1 MNWKIIG
8 RSLSQADMRKR
19 ILGVLG
25 ILLIYRILA
34 HIPVPLSDP
43 QTLKQVLQNL
53 FNSNTPQLLSFINV
67 LSGGA
72 LANFSIM
79 IAGMGPYINAS
90 IIMQLLTKA
99 IPKLEAL
106 HKEGESGQKKIN
118 QYTRI
123 LTFPLAIIQ
132 SIGAIYLVRQQAQQI
147 GGIGD
152 ITAHTSIWQWAL
164 MVAALTGG
172 SMLLMW
178 LGELVTEKSVGNGIS
193 LIITVGIVSS
203 LPATASS
210 IANSVYD
217 KTNKWHLFGKT
228 LPINEK
234 SFWYAA
240 AILVAV
246 LVVTWVVVMLNE
258 AARRITVNYAKRVQ
272 GNRAYGGVTTILPV
286 KLITAGVVPIIFAVA
301 FLSVP
306 SFVGQLLASNH
317 SPHLQHI
324 GQNLTSWF
332 QSPSATTFQAGGW
345 QPYIYPVTY
354 FLLVFIF
361 TFFYT
366 SVTFNSKEIAENLQK
381 QGGFI
386 EGVRS
391 GLQTEKY
398 LSRTVNRLTL
408 FGAFALGLLA
418 LLPIIAQIFLNTNVA
433 IGGTSVLILVS
444 VSLETL
450 RAVESRALMVTYD
463 QYQSDDFFYD
473 SAAGEESG
481 AVTGRRLRFLPGR
494 RKATP
499 NETATQAE
507 IREAEIVAKAKPTK
521 KAPVKKA
528 TPKKKAAP
536 KAKQ

>member
-1 MNWKIIG
+1 LNWKIIG
-8 RSLSQADMRKR
+8 RSLAQPDMRNR
-19 ILGVLG
+19 ILAVLG
-25 ILLIYRILA
+25 ILLVYRILA
-34 HIPVPLSDP
+34 HIPIPLSNP
-43 QTLKQVLQNL
+43 ETLKQVLTNL

-118 QYTRI
+118 QYTRL
-123 LTFPLAIIQ
+123 LTFPLAIVQ
-132 SIGAIYLVRQQAQQI
+132 SVGAIYLVREQAQQI

-152 ITAHTSIWQWAL
+152 ITANTSLMQWAL
-164 MVAALTGG
+164 MVASLTGG
-172 SMLLMW
+172 SLLLMW

-203 LPATASS
+203 LPTTVSGIASS
-210 IANSVYD
+210 IYD
-217 KTNKWHLFGKT
+217 KSDKWKLFGKT
-228 LPINEK
+228 LPINE
-234 SFWYAA
+234 SAFWYALL
-240 AILVAV
+240 ILAAV
-246 LVVTWVVVMLNE
+246 LVITWMVVMLNE

-306 SFVGQLLASNH
+306 SFVGQLLTSNH
-317 SPHLQHI
+317 SIRLEHI
-324 GQNLTSWF
+324 GTHLTTWF
-332 QSPSATTFQAGGW
+332 QTPSATTFESGGW
-345 QPYIYPVTY
+345 VPYIYPVTY
-354 FLLVFIF
+354 FFLVFIF

-386 EGVRS
+386 EGIRS
-391 GLQTEKY
+391 GLQTEKF
-398 LSRTVNRLTL
+398 LGRTVNRLTF
-408 FGAFALGLLA
+408 FGALALGLLA
-418 LLPIIAQIFLNTNVA
+418 LMPIIAQIFLATNIA

-463 QYQSDDFFYD
+463 QYESEDFFYD
-473 SAAGEESG
+473 SSAGGESG
-481 AVTGRRLRFLPGR
+481 AVTGRRLRFLPGH
-494 RKATP
+494 
-499 NETATQAE
+499 
-507 IREAEIVAKAKPTK
+507 K
-521 KAPVKKA
+521 KAVG
-528 TPKKKAAP
+528 PKK
-536 KAKQ
+536 